1 MEIKP
6 HYFVSIPA
14 FAVLD
19 LDLTST
25 EVIVYSTIYGYSHG
39 DKDQWCCVS
48 QSVLATWARTTERSV
63 RRILDRLIE
72 KGLIIKEVRNGEK
85 GTYCAYKVFEEPIT
99 GEDTESTGGEDTETT
114 PPGHSVRPPEDTVS
128 APTSNN
134 IYNTNNIN
142 TKENIKRK
150 SDDDLER
157 DFEELWKLYPRKRGK
172 DKAFKAY
179 KKAIKEGA
187 TNEEIRQGILNL
199 IEDIRKNK
207 TEERF
212 IPYGSTFFN
221 GKSWT
226 DDIESGVKPK
236 TCGDNKTQEFMDFE
250 PF

>member
-1 MEIKP
+1 MQ
-6 HYFVSIPA
+6 VQS
-14 FAVLD
+14 
-19 LDLTST
+19 
-25 EVIVYSTIYGYSHG
+25 
-39 DKDQWCCVS
+39 S
-48 QSVLATWARTTERSV
+48 QAKWIRWEQSS
-63 RRILDRLIE
+63 
-72 KGLIIKEVRNGEK
+72 
-85 GTYCAYKVFEEPIT
+85 Y
-99 GEDTESTGGEDTETT
+99 
-114 PPGHSVRPPEDTVS
+114 
-128 APTSNN
+128 NN
-134 IYNTNNIN
+134 IEDNIEDN
-142 TKENIKRK
+142 IADKKENIKRK

-226 DDIESGVKPK
+226 DDMK
-236 TCGDNKTQEFMDFE
+236 TETVQRTYGSNKEEGFDF
-250 PF
+250 FDF